1 MYQGVCRLQAS
12 SLFQGKAWPCLT
24 ALDLLNQGPWGGVKR
39 SCLRRIH
46 FHCRAH
52 KPARP
57 VLCMNVQGAKT
68 GASCPTVDSRTRGS
82 TRVKHRK
89 MTIMKKPVHKIL
101 VVDDDPQI
109 LEVIAEVLGE
119 GGYTVE
125 AAPDG
130 TKAIKSIDAEF
141 YDLVV
146 TDLKMPEVDGM
157 QVLRHVVEQ
166 SPDTMC
172 IILTGYG
179 TIESAVEAIK
189 AGAFH
194 YITKPIKS
202 DEILMVVEKALK
214 YRHLERENILLRQQ
228 LKKKYRFENF
238 VGDSKPIQEVFEL
251 IEKVADTDSTVLI
264 TGESGTGKE
273 LIAKAIHYNS
283 YRRDNPMVVIN
294 CGAIPEELL
303 ESELFG
309 HEKGAFT
316 GAHKSRM
323 GRFELANGGTIFL
336 DEIGDMSPNLQVKLL
351 RVLQEQQFERV
362 GSTRTI
368 GVDIR
373 IIAATN
379 QDLFSAVKQ
388 AKFREDLYYRLNVIP
403 IKVPPLRQRK
413 SDIPLLVDF
422 FLKKFGQ
429 EKQKHVK
436 KFTAEAMDSVL
447 KYEWPGNV
455 RELENLVERVIILAN
470 GDEIV
475 LDDIPEPIRG
485 QADTMDSPEITLP
498 EGDIPFDHA
507 VEEYEKRLI
516 LQALDETNWVKTKA
530 AKLLKINRTTLIEK
544 MKKKKIYKPAVG
556 S

>member
-1 MYQGVCRLQAS
+1 M
-12 SLFQGKAWPCLT
+12 T
-24 ALDLLNQGPWGGVKR
+24 
-39 SCLRRIH
+39 
-46 FHCRAH
+46 
-52 KPARP
+52 KP
-57 VLCMNVQGAKT
+57 L
-68 GASCPTVDSRTRGS
+68 
-82 TRVKHRK
+82 
-89 MTIMKKPVHKIL
+89 HKIL
-101 VVDDDPQI
+101 VVDDDPEI
-109 LEVIAEVLGE
+109 LEVIADVLRD
-119 GGYTVE
+119 GGYAVDT
-125 AAPDG
+125 AQDG
-130 TKAIKSIDAEF
+130 KKAIKSVDAES

-146 TDLKMPEVDGM
+146 TDLKMPKVDGM
-157 QVLRHVVEQ
+157 KVLRHVVDH

-179 TIESAVEAIK
+179 TIEGAVEAIK

-202 DEILMVVEKALK
+202 GEILMVVAKALK
-214 YRHLERENILLRQQ
+214 YRLLERENILLRQQ
-228 LKKKYRFENF
+228 LRKKYRFENF
-238 VGDSKPIQEVFEL
+238 VGDSRPIQEVFEL

-283 YRRDNPMVVIN
+283 YRRDNLMVVIN

-309 HEKGAFT
+309 HERGAFT
-316 GAHKSRM
+316 GAHKSRI

-351 RVLQEQQFERV
+351 RVLQEQKFERV

-379 QDLFSAVKQ
+379 QDLSSAVKK
-388 AKFREDLYYRLNVIP
+388 ATFREDLYYRLNVIP
-403 IKVPPLRQRK
+403 IKVPPLTQRK

-422 FLKKFGQ
+422 FVKKFGQ
-429 EKQKHVK
+429 EKQKGVK
-436 KFTAEAMDSVL
+436 GFTSEAMDIIL

-470 GDEIV
+470 SDEIG
-475 LDDIPEPIRG
+475 LDDIPEPMKGR
-485 QADTMDSPEITLP
+485 AATVESPAVTIP
-498 EGDIPFDHA
+498 KGDITFDHA

-516 LQALDETNWVKTKA
+516 LQALNETNWVKTKA
-530 AKLLKINRTTLIEK
+530 AKLLKMNRTTLIEK

>member
-1 MYQGVCRLQAS
+1 
-12 SLFQGKAWPCLT
+12 
-24 ALDLLNQGPWGGVKR
+24 
-39 SCLRRIH
+39 
-46 FHCRAH
+46 
-52 KPARP
+52 
-57 VLCMNVQGAKT
+57 
-68 GASCPTVDSRTRGS
+68 
-82 TRVKHRK
+82 
-89 MTIMKKPVHKIL
+89 MTKPVHKIL
-101 VVDDDPQI
+101 VVDDDPEI
-109 LEVIAEVLGE
+109 LEVIADVLRE
-119 GGYTVE
+119 GGYAVDT
-125 AAPDG
+125 APDG

-141 YDLVV
+141 YDLIV
-146 TDLKMPEVDGM
+146 TDLKMPKVDGM
-157 QVLRHVVEQ
+157 KVLRHVVDQ

-202 DEILMVVEKALK
+202 GEILMVVAKALK
-214 YRHLERENILLRQQ
+214 YKLLERENILLRQQ
-228 LKKKYRFENF
+228 LRKKYRFENF
-238 VGDSKPIQEVFEL
+238 VGDSRPIQEVFEL
-251 IEKVADTDSTVLI
+251 IEKVADTDSTVLV

-316 GAHKSRM
+316 GAHKSRI

-351 RVLQEQQFERV
+351 RVLQEQKFERV

-368 GVDIR
+368 AVDIR

-379 QDLFSAVKQ
+379 QDLLSAVKKG
-388 AKFREDLYYRLNVIP
+388 KFREDLYYRLNVIP

-413 SDIPLLVDF
+413 SDIPLLLDF
-422 FLKKFGQ
+422 FVKKFGQ
-429 EKQKHVK
+429 EKQKHVRG
-436 KFTAEAMDSVL
+436 FTPKAMDIML
-447 KYEWPGNV
+447 KCEWPGNV
-455 RELENLVERVIILAN
+455 RELENFVERVIILAN
-470 GDEIV
+470 SDEIG
-475 LDDIPEPIRG
+475 LDDIPEYMKGEAATVESFGVTIPK
-485 QADTMDSPEITLP
+485 
-498 EGDIPFDHA
+498 GDIPFDHA
-507 VEEYEKRLI
+507 VEEYEKKLI
-516 LQALDETNWVKTKA
+516 LQALNETNWVKTKA
-530 AKLLKINRTTLIEK
+530 AKLLKMNRTTLIEK
-544 MKKKKIYKPAVG
+544 MKKKKIYRPAVG

>member
-1 MYQGVCRLQAS
+1 
-12 SLFQGKAWPCLT
+12 
-24 ALDLLNQGPWGGVKR
+24 
-39 SCLRRIH
+39 
-46 FHCRAH
+46 
-52 KPARP
+52 
-57 VLCMNVQGAKT
+57 
-68 GASCPTVDSRTRGS
+68 
-82 TRVKHRK
+82 
-89 MTIMKKPVHKIL
+89 MKKPVHKIL

>member
-1 MYQGVCRLQAS
+1 
-12 SLFQGKAWPCLT
+12 
-24 ALDLLNQGPWGGVKR
+24 
-39 SCLRRIH
+39 
-46 FHCRAH
+46 
-52 KPARP
+52 
-57 VLCMNVQGAKT
+57 
-68 GASCPTVDSRTRGS
+68 
-82 TRVKHRK
+82 
-89 MTIMKKPVHKIL
+89 MKKPVHKIL
-101 VVDDDPQI
+101 IVDDDAEV
-109 LEVIAEVLGE
+109 LEVIADVLRD
-119 GGYTVE
+119 GGYVVNT
-125 AAPDG
+125 APG
-130 TKAIKSIDAEF
+130 GAKAIKAVDAEF

-146 TDLKMPEVDGM
+146 TDLKMPKVDGM
-157 QVLRHVVEQ
+157 KVLKHIVDQ

-179 TIESAVEAIK
+179 SIESAVEAIK

-194 YITKPIKS
+194 YITKPVKS
-202 DEILMVVEKALK
+202 NEILMVVEKALK
-214 YRHLERENILLRQQ
+214 YKLLERENILLRQQ

-238 VGDSKPIQEVFEL
+238 VGDSSPIQEVFEL

-309 HEKGAFT
+309 HERGAFT

-351 RVLQEQQFERV
+351 RVLQEQKFERV

-373 IIAATN
+373 TIAATN
-379 QDLFSAVKQ
+379 QDLFSAVK
-388 AKFREDLYYRLNVIP
+388 KGSFREDLYYRLNVIP
-403 IKVPPLRQRK
+403 IKVPPLRQRR

-422 FLKKFGQ
+422 FVKKFGQ
-429 EKQKHVK
+429 EKQKRVK
-436 KFTAEAMDSVL
+436 GFTSQAMDAVL

-455 RELENLVERVIILAN
+455 RELENLIERVVILAG
-470 GDEIV
+470 GDEIG
-475 LDDIPEPIRG
+475 LDDIPEPVKGRAETIESLG
-485 QADTMDSPEITLP
+485 ITIP
-498 EGDIPFDHA
+498 KSDIPFEHA
-507 VEEYEKRLI
+507 VEEYEKGLI
-516 LQALDETNWVKTKA
+516 LQALHETNWVKTKA
-530 AKLLKINRTTLIEK
+530 AKLLKMNRTTLIEK
-544 MKKKKIYKPAVG
+544 MKKKKIAKPAVG
-556 S
+556 A